1 MSLPA
6 RLKIFSTLAAGIV
19 AAVAIAGLLLLRG
32 PKRSAAAATGVQQQS
47 ADIAALQEEVQ
58 RLRRDLTLVRAR
70 NTAAPPPGATGAATG
85 ANDKSKSA
93 EPIEERRA
101 RHKAALQVWYTNMDN
116 QFTGEG
122 TDLSWSPEAT
132 KSSQA
137 LIAKHNEHSQLVA
150 AACARTMCRVT
161 VSHAD
166 ADAQRTFAA
175 EMAEESALETE
186 VAYKYDA
193 EATPP
198 TTTMYV
204 SRKGHSLPRPR
215 RP

>member
-1 MSLPA
+1 MSLPV

-19 AAVAIAGLLLLRG
+19 AAVAISGLLLLRG
-32 PKRSAAAATGVQQQS
+32 PKRSAAAATGAQQQS
-47 ADIAALQEEVQ
+47 ADIAALQDEVQ
-58 RLRRDLTLVRAR
+58 RLRRDLALVHAR
-70 NTAAPPPGATGAATG
+70 NAAAPPGAPGAATG

-166 ADAQRTFAA
+166 VDAQRTFAA